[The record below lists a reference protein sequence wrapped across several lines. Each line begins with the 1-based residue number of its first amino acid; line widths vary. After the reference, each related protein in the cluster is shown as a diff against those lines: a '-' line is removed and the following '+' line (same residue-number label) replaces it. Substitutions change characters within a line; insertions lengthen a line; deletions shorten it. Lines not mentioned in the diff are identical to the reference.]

1 MAKVLVVRVHQF
13 DRSVSS
19 SMKVL
24 DAFYKNTKRLIL
36 ITALKS

>member
-1 MAKVLVVRVHQF
+1 MIQFIIKTKVGKEMAKVLVVRVHQF

-24 DAFYKNTKRLIL
+24 DAF
-36 ITALKS
+36 